1 MHNTVEIM
9 NAKTLAQLE
18 PFGIDLVTNV
28 NLLVHLENMPGSI
41 FRQRQFFLG
50 KMLVFSWYALSG
62 HLWTLQWCEHNF
74 SSSGNY
80 SSLGNDL

>member
-41 FRQRQFFLG
+41 FRQRQF
-50 KMLVFSWYALSG
+50 LVK
-62 HLWTLQWCEHNF
+62 C
-74 SSSGNY
+74 
-80 SSLGNDL
+80 